1 MAGDYY
7 IDKVLTSPIINEPWQ
22 HQIVDES
29 LPTDVFQRLETQCEQ
44 FLNLDTEGNLK
55 FIFPHEFKDYSIN
68 LYEEVYSIGSQI
80 LQKAENL
87 TRGLY
92 ENPRWYGGLTV
103 YAHISIT
110 PPLPYKFDIHEE
122 GLEKIWSSVTYVTPT
137 KNVGT
142 KMYTAKDENT
152 YVREA
157 EWKPNSTFIFCG
169 QKGVTWHSYESSE
182 TTNRITLNYFL
193 MSDKRGKRFI

>member
-7 IDKVLTSPIINEPWQ
+7 IDKVLNSPIINEPWQ
-22 HQIVDES
+22 HQIVDQS
-29 LPTDVFQRLETQCEQ
+29 LPTDVFKRLETQCEQ

-55 FIFPHEFKDYSIN
+55 FIFPHEFEDYNID
-68 LYEEVYSIGSQI
+68 LYEEVHSIGLQI
-80 LQKAENL
+80 LEKAENL

-92 ENPRWYGGLTV
+92 KNPRWYGGLTV

-152 YVREA
+152 YVSEA